1 MFSIM
6 AAPFFIPTTSVGGS
20 QFPHILT
27 STCCFLFC
35 CCVVSSHPG
44 RLLKQGP
51 RFNPWLCGWCEG
63 VSHAVLI
70 CFSPVISHVE
80 HLFMCLLN
88 ICTSSLE
95 KGLSSLLPIFE

>member
-1 MFSIM
+1 M
-6 AAPFFIPTTSVGGS
+6 AAPFFIPTNSVGGS

-35 CCVVSSHPG
+35 CCVVSNHPE
-44 RLLKQGP
+44 RLLTKQGP

-63 VSHAVLI
+63 VSHVVLI